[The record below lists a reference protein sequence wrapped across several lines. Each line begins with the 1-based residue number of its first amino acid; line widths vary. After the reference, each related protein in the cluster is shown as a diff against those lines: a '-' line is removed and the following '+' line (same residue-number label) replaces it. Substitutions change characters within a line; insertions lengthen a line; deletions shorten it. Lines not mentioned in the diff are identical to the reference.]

1 MLGMGI
7 TRGEL
12 FRKVYLVYRF
22 ASSIGL
28 LERFRPGG
36 PLRSATRGSTNK
48 PSVRQIAAG
57 AEGCVG
63 FVKIFYLIFI
73 PDTRGASYFT
83 SWLNLTRKGH
93 PRPSEG
99 GGFNSFSQE
108 RIRCSKAA
116 ERIIAR
122 QKGVFPKKRSMLWFI
137 TPSNP
142 GGKLSPG

>member
-1 MLGMGI
+1 MVADGAFLGGSFPK
-7 TRGEL
+7 GL
-12 FRKVYLVYRF
+12 FSEPVCFIDRAFGAVQAGV
-22 ASSIGL
+22 
-28 LERFRPGG
+28 PG
-36 PLRSATRGSTNK
+36 RSATRGSTNK

-73 PDTRGASYFT
+73 PDTRDASYFT

-122 QKGVFPKKRSMLWFI
+122 QKGEFPQKTFNALVYYSLQPR
-137 TPSNP
+137 
-142 GGKLSPG
+142 G